1 MALVM
6 IMVTMILILLKVM
19 LMEVA
24 IIHITLPHSP
34 PAPLCRRAALLA
46 LHNESTVL
54 VSLQRPLLRPQ
65 STATQRCGRT
75 L

>member
-1 MALVM
+1 MVALVM

-19 LMEVA
+19 LMAVA

-34 PAPLCRRAALLA
+34 HCSRTALFA
-46 LHNESTVL
+46 LHYESTIL